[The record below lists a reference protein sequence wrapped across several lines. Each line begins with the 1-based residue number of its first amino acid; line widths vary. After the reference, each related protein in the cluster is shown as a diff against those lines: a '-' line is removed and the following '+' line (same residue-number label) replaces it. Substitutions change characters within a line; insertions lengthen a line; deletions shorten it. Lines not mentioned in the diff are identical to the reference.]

1 MINSD
6 CEMCDDNNEKTFLPL
21 QLKLE
26 YVHRHVPCHKLVAGT
41 LALRHGHGPG
51 TEEGVGNHPTH
62 VGGDQQHADLET
74 AKTRMAD
81 AYGQ

>member
-1 MINSD
+1 MIHNDS
-6 CEMCDDNNEKTFLPL
+6 EMCGDLMMWKLLSL
-21 QLKLE
+21 QLELK
-26 YVHRHVPCHKLVAGT
+26 YIHKHVPCHTLVAGT
-41 LALRHGHGPG
+41 LALRQGHGPG